1 MSKNYYEILGVPKN
15 ASEDEIKKAYRR
27 KMKDLHPDL
36 HPNDKSLEE
45 QTKEVNEAYEILG
58 NEEKKEQYD
67 LTGETPSQAYQH
79 EYQTQ
84 ANTIVD
90 SLIDDLSKRFS
101 ENSPF
106 SSSTTKVSQ
115 KDFDDFMEYLTK
127 MDEHFKEFGLT
138 STKVRKSLETKRG
151 VLTPQEINSY
161 KNSIESQ
168 LRTLTKNAKYY
179 DDFIY
184 LYEKVKT
191 EVNTWNP
198 QFNEEEFK
206 SYIDKKNRGHKTQ
219 DFFAPAQ
226 QKLNELN
233 LSALKQKNQEI
244 NEAIRELEKRNIKE
258 LLFEYMRHN
267 HIHLSSNLTKSDL
280 NYLKEF
286 IILYDKTNTLLSSMK
301 INMLEMLYKMH
312 KYVETLTLEEL
323 KVIYKCAEEMN
334 QKDLLAKWKLSN
346 TIKSELDQ
354 MNSPKM

>member
-15 ASEDEIKKAYRR
+15 ASQEEIKKAYRR

-58 NEEKKEQYD
+58 NEEKRKQYD
-67 LTGETPSQAYQH
+67 QTISTQTFTPN
-79 EYQTQ
+79 
-84 ANTIVD
+84 NTTNNPFEDYLSEIMNGFSNNPFNNPFNTNKKVD
-90 SLIDDLSKRFS
+90 Y
-101 ENSPF
+101 
-106 SSSTTKVSQ
+106 T
-115 KDFDDFMEYLTK
+115 KDFDDFVEYLTL
-127 MDEHFKEFGLT
+127 MDDQFKEFGLT
-138 STKVRKSLETKRG
+138 STKVRKSIETKRG
-151 VLTPQEINSY
+151 VLTPQEINNY

-179 DDFIY
+179 DNFLY
-184 LYEKVKT
+184 LYEKVKI

-198 QFNEEEFK
+198 PFNEEEFK
-206 SYIDKKNRGHKTQ
+206 SYTDKKNRGNKTQ
-219 DFFAPAQ
+219 DFFAPAE

-233 LSALKQKNQEI
+233 SVALKIKNQEI
-244 NEAIRELEKRNIKE
+244 NDVIKELETRNIKS
-258 LLFEYMRHN
+258 LLFTYMQSRHIN
-267 HIHLSSNLTKSDL
+267 LSSNLTKSDL

-286 IILYDKTNTLLSSMK
+286 IVLYDKTNTLLSSMK

-354 MNSPKM
+354 MGSPKM